1 MLTKSNN
8 ISMIE
13 NQYSKSFENN
23 EKYNYYFLRLKN
35 NYEYLRVYEVKF
47 NNEIKPNSFIS
58 VNNEKK

>member
-13 NQYSKSFENN
+13 NQYSKNFENN
-23 EKYNYYFLRLKN
+23 EKYNHYFLRLKN